1 MVLSMGTSRKPQQ
14 QPVECAFLRRPL
26 PFRRPLL
33 AFRVSWWPKQPLL
46 QISTAVYFFSHT
58 WQSLAW
64 IANLTAFVLLTLAET
79 CLLSFPSRPVRR
91 LFFPDHD
98 DDDRNLIFKSLSKR
112 IVPLIWRSQ
121 TVDCDNFLFFFFFL
135 SSLSSCQFAT
145 LHSTYCCMS
154 HLWGR
159 KKYMIFKPG
168 ALCLIVA
175 TGGQT
180 VP

>member
-121 TVDCDNFLFFFFFL
+121 TVDCDNFLFFFFFHHCL
-135 SSLSSCQFAT
+135 RASLQLFIPHIVA
-145 LHSTYCCMS
+145 
-154 HLWGR
+154 
-159 KKYMIFKPG
+159 
-168 ALCLIVA
+168 CLIC
-175 TGGQT
+175 GGEKNTWFLSQAPY
-180 VP
+180 VS